1 MRHLPS
7 LPAGRLLAVIATAAL
22 VACGG
27 GGDEDNTPPSSGL
40 VPTPPALGATLAD
53 QAASLRPFAPGAT
66 WFYNGNT
73 NGSSYSNTV
82 THTAAT
88 VGVDEHS
95 TNLLNAG
102 AASVN
107 VALLNGNVVQPEP
120 VDVDGDGVVDLA
132 NAIELRSP
140 VRQGDQIVYFDQR
153 LVDAFD
159 DVDGDGRKE
168 SFDLAVYS
176 QVIGRET
183 VDLGGALPHVQ
194 GVRVDNVTKG
204 RLVLSGGGASQPVLT
219 ATQSTWYAEDYGVVR
234 RRIDQPDETGLG
246 RVISVETLVSVTGL

>member
-1 MRHLPS
+1 MPTPPFLR
-7 LPAGRLLAVIATAAL
+7 AGRLLAIVAAVAL

-27 GGDEDNTPPSSGL
+27 GGDEDDTAQPSGL
-40 VPTPPALGATLAD
+40 VPTPPALGPTLA
-53 QAASLRPFAPGAT
+53 AAATSLRPFAPGAT
-66 WFYNGNT
+66 WVYNGNT
-73 NGSSYSNTV
+73 NGSPYTNTV
-82 THTAAT
+82 TQTAAT
-88 VGVDEHS
+88 LGVDEHF

-102 AASVN
+102 AASVQ
-107 VALLNGNVVQPEP
+107 VAVLNGNVVQPEP
-120 VDVDGDGVVDLA
+120 VDIDGDGVVDLA

-153 LVDAFD
+153 LVEAFD
-159 DVDGDGRKE
+159 DVDGDGRRE

-204 RLVLSGGGASQPVLT
+204 RLVLSGGGATQPTLT

-234 RRIDQPDETGLG
+234 RRIDQPDDTGIG
-246 RVISVETLVSVTGL
+246 RVVSVETLVSVSGL